1 MWDGELKGCWMGIM
15 FMRRVSGRWGIG
27 AGLWLACVLSLALP
41 GLLLAR
47 GTTEQG
53 AAASVAPKVAP
64 VVGTVKAIAGAAITL
79 ATDAGAEWKITVA
92 DDARIL
98 RVPTGSKDLKAAAPI
113 QIADLQAGDRILVRG
128 KTGADGNSM
137 LANSVIAMSKADI
150 AEKQAHEREE
160 WQRHGIGGLVKSAD
174 AASGTIVIGTMSAAG
189 SKDVTIHAG
198 KALVRRYAPDSVK
211 FDEAKPST
219 LAEIKAGDQV
229 RARGGRSEDG
239 AEFTA
244 EEIVAGSFR
253 NIAGTIVSVDA
264 GAGLLIV
271 ADLATKKNV
280 QVKMSSDSQARKLPV
295 PMAQRLAAR
304 LKGVAPDASA
314 AGAAGAAAGQL
325 PGGGAQG
332 QMGVGPAGMA
342 GAGRGGDLQQMLSR
356 LPVSTLGD
364 FQKGEAVMLV
374 ATEGKK
380 DGVPTAITLLGGVEL
395 LLQASPE
402 GQASILTPWSL
413 SQGGGGEA
421 GAP

>member
-1 MWDGELKGCWMGIM
+1 MLLAQ
-15 FMRRVSGRWGIG
+15 G
-27 AGLWLACVLSLALP
+27 AG
-41 GLLLAR
+41 
-47 GTTEQG
+47 EQG

-64 VVGTVKAIAGAAITL
+64 VVGTVKAITGATITL
-79 ATDAGAEWKITVA
+79 VTDAGAEWKITVA

-98 RVPTGSKDLKAAAPI
+98 RVPPGSKDLKAAAPI
-113 QIADLQAGDRILVRG
+113 QLADLQAGDRILVRG
-128 KTGADGNSM
+128 RAGAG
-137 LANSVIAMSKADI
+137 ANSLVATSVMAMSKADI

-174 AASGTIVIGTMSAAG
+174 AASGTIVIGTMNAAG
-189 SKDVTIHAG
+189 SKDVTIHTG

-211 FDEAKPST
+211 FDDAKPST
-219 LAEIKAGDQV
+219 LAEIKTGDQV
-229 RARGGRSEDG
+229 RARGARSEDG
-239 AEFTA
+239 SEFTA

-280 QVKMSSDSQARKLPV
+280 QVKMSSDSQARKLPA

-304 LKGVAPDASA
+304 LKGVAPDASVT
-314 AGAAGAAAGQL
+314 GAAAGALAGQR
-325 PGGGAQG
+325 PGGGAPG

-356 LPVSTLGD
+356 LPASSLSD